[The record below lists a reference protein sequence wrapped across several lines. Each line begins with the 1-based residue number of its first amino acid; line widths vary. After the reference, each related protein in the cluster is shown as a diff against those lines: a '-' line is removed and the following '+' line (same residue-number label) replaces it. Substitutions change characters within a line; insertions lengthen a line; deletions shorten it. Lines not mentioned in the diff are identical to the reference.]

1 MTQRNT
7 VNYALANMDV
17 IQGPH
22 CPAVTLAWS
31 VRNIHCPQRFTFEV
45 EGRLRISFVLEPGI
59 TKNLVPSPALNPLC
73 KEMFNLEDQCKY
85 FFITG
90 NCGLCVCSIYR
101 KMELRYWS
109 VPGNVKNN
117 RVNEKLIY
125 SVVFHV
131 TRHQPLALLI
141 SARPQRQTN
150 AKGCRIFGDLDKLK
164 SKDTVQKTVDWS
176 PRRRE
181 ERK

>member
-1 MTQRNT
+1 MEVT
-7 VNYALANMDV
+7 
-17 IQGPH
+17 QGPH
-22 CPAVTLAWS
+22 CPAVTFAWS

-45 EGRLRISFVLEPGI
+45 EGRVRISFVLEPGI

-90 NCGLCVCSIYR
+90 NCGLCVCFIYR

-141 SARPQRQTN
+141 SARPERQTN
-150 AKGCRIFGDLDKLK
+150 AKGCRILGNLDQLK
-164 SKDTVQKTVDWS
+164 SKDTIQKTVDWS

-181 ERK
+181 EKK